1 MIKHLQGSVVLLAPY
16 REQTAEVYYFLLVVV
31 VVVMWGAEEGLWEK
45 MRIAKQMKDQQGSS
59 KKKDRML

>member
-31 VVVMWGAEEGLWEK
+31 VVMWGGGGGVAGENENSEANERSTGLL
-45 MRIAKQMKDQQGSS
+45 Q
-59 KKKDRML
+59 KKDRML